1 MRADGVFPIRPL
13 ILTVHRMH
21 LASSTEKSYS
31 ERITTPLEHTMSHSL
46 ESFSV
51 LLDDIWHALCR
62 AVRYASNA
70 IATMSWP
77 ALLLTA
83 VLMAFAISIVPLAI
97 TLFVVFMIVKLVVGG
112 IVIGARRNRQPPTE
126 YKD

>member
-1 MRADGVFPIRPL
+1 MN
-13 ILTVHRMH
+13 
-21 LASSTEKSYS
+21 
-31 ERITTPLEHTMSHSL
+31 HSL
-46 ESFSV
+46 ESLST
-51 LLDDIWHALCR
+51 LLDDVWHALCR

-83 VLMAFAISIVPLAI
+83 VLMAFAISLVPLAL
-97 TLFVVFMIVKLVVGG
+97 TLFLLFMLVKLVVGAF
-112 IVIGARRNRQPPTE
+112 VIGKRRSDIDPSQ

>member
-1 MRADGVFPIRPL
+1 MTGYSDLIANPL
-13 ILTVHRMH
+13 EVNMNDS
-21 LASSTEKSYS
+21 LAS
-31 ERITTPLEHTMSHSL
+31 
-46 ESFSV
+46 FSA
-51 LLDDIWHALCR
+51 LLDDTWHALCR

-83 VLMAFAISIVPLAI
+83 VLMAFAISLVPLAL
-97 TLFVVFMIVKLVVGG
+97 TLFVLFMLVKLVVGAFVAG
-112 IVIGARRNRQPPTE
+112 KRRNDIKPTH

>member
-1 MRADGVFPIRPL
+1 MHHYSVL
-13 ILTVHRMH
+13 I
-21 LASSTEKSYS
+21 AN
-31 ERITTPLEHTMSHSL
+31 PLEVIMNHSL

-51 LLDDIWHALCR
+51 LLDDIWNALCR

-83 VLMAFAISIVPLAI
+83 VLMAFAISLVPLAL
-97 TLFVVFMIVKLVVGG
+97 TLFVLFMLVKLVVGAF
-112 IVIGARRNRQPPTE
+112 VIGKRRNDIHPTD

>member
-1 MRADGVFPIRPL
+1 M
-13 ILTVHRMH
+13 MNN
-21 LASSTEKSYS
+21 YS
-31 ERITTPLEHTMSHSL
+31 ELIANPLERTMNHSL
-46 ESFSV
+46 ESLST
-51 LLDDIWHALCR
+51 LLDDVWHALCR

-83 VLMAFAISIVPLAI
+83 VLMAFAISLVPLAL
-97 TLFVVFMIVKLVVGG
+97 TLFVLFMLVKLVVGG
-112 IVIGARRNRQPPTE
+112 FVLGKRRNDIPPTD

>member
-1 MRADGVFPIRPL
+1 
-13 ILTVHRMH
+13 
-21 LASSTEKSYS
+21 
-31 ERITTPLEHTMSHSL
+31 MSHSL
-46 ESFSV
+46 ASFSL

-83 VLMAFAISIVPLAI
+83 VLMAFAISIVPLAL
-97 TLFVVFMIVKLVVGG
+97 TLFVLFMLVKLVVGG
-112 IVIGARRNRQPPTE
+112 IVIGTRRNRSRPVDE

>member
-1 MRADGVFPIRPL
+1 
-13 ILTVHRMH
+13 
-21 LASSTEKSYS
+21 
-31 ERITTPLEHTMSHSL
+31 MSHSL
-46 ESFSV
+46 ASFSL

-83 VLMAFAISIVPLAI
+83 VPLAL
-97 TLFVVFMIVKLVVGG
+97 TLFVLFMLVKLVVGG
-112 IVIGARRNRQPPTE
+112 IVIGTRRNRNRPTSD

>member
-1 MRADGVFPIRPL
+1 VIAGPIRPL
-13 ILTVHRMH
+13 FRAVHRMP
-21 LASSTEKSYS
+21 LASSASKNYS
-31 ERITTPLEHTMSHSL
+31 ECITTPLEHTMRHNL

-77 ALLLTA
+77 ALLITA
-83 VLMAFAISIVPLAI
+83 VLMAFAISIVPLAL
-97 TLFVVFMIVKLVVGG
+97 TLFILFMLVKLVVGG
-112 IVIGARRNRQPPTE
+112 IVIGTRRSRGNATFDS
-126 YKD
+126 KD

>member
-1 MRADGVFPIRPL
+1 MN
-13 ILTVHRMH
+13 
-21 LASSTEKSYS
+21 
-31 ERITTPLEHTMSHSL
+31 HSL
-46 ESFSV
+46 ESLST
-51 LLDDIWHALCR
+51 LLDDVWHALCR

-83 VLMAFAISIVPLAI
+83 VLMAFAISLVPLAL
-97 TLFVVFMIVKLVVGG
+97 TLFVLFMLVKLVVGAFG
-112 IVIGARRNRQPPTE
+112 TGKRRNDIDPSQ

>member
-1 MRADGVFPIRPL
+1 MN
-13 ILTVHRMH
+13 
-21 LASSTEKSYS
+21 
-31 ERITTPLEHTMSHSL
+31 HSFA
-46 ESFSV
+46 SFSV
-51 LLDDIWHALCR
+51 LLDDTWHALCR

-83 VLMAFAISIVPLAI
+83 VLMAFAISLVPLAL
-97 TLFVVFMIVKLVVGG
+97 TLFLVFMAIKLVVGG
-112 IVIGARRNRQPPTE
+112 IVIGTRRNRRDEPTE

>member
-1 MRADGVFPIRPL
+1 MNN
-13 ILTVHRMH
+13 
-21 LASSTEKSYS
+21 YS
-31 ERITTPLEHTMSHSL
+31 EYIANPLEHAMNHSL

-77 ALLLTA
+77 ALLITA
-83 VLMAFAISIVPLAI
+83 VLIAFAISLVPLAL
-97 TLFVVFMIVKLVVGG
+97 TLFVLFMLIKFVVGG
-112 IVIGARRNRQPPTE
+112 FVINKRRNRVQPTDDF
-126 YKD
+126 KD

>member
-1 MRADGVFPIRPL
+1 MNN
-13 ILTVHRMH
+13 
-21 LASSTEKSYS
+21 YS
-31 ERITTPLEHTMSHSL
+31 ELIATSPESTMNHSL
-46 ESFSV
+46 ESMSV

-83 VLMAFAISIVPLAI
+83 VLMAFAISLVPLAL
-97 TLFVVFMIVKLVVGG
+97 TLFVLFMLVKLVVGG
-112 IVIGARRNRQPPTE
+112 LVIGRRRNRVHPADE